1 MAKTR
6 RWHSLPGGIFLL
18 VLLGILT
25 GCTVREGYGLR
36 ETRAPSFDEA
46 LWRTGEATLFVA
58 AKGPEQGEADF
69 LIPDLKAKQVMIRL
83 QAVANDPLPVTLRCD
98 GAAKVRILGETNQSM
113 KPGMPV
119 ALTLPQWARGA
130 GMLDWTPE
138 SGECQLS
145 WGEGYRITLR
155 PESKAAPR
163 ISALSQG
170 TLACGAEPGRQLDPL
185 QKVFLDNGSMLQTC
199 PVVPGPVRVLD
210 DPLDGLNARI
220 AALTGRPVSRAELL
234 KGDADMPLDY
244 SNAPKF
250 DLIQISYLHIRA
262 DFSGY
267 LTARMLAYHAL
278 RGTQVRILVSGILM
292 LKEDRQFYDSLAARY
307 PNIQIQYYRWPGGGT
322 GGTDDLVNHFHRV
335 QHTRA
340 FLALS
345 PQPGRSRYIF
355 GGRNLHDGFFFS
367 SPFDLTDWPYLH
379 TYDES
384 SFQDLGF
391 YSVYEDVE
399 LELRGDAAVRNVAQH
414 HLALW
419 NRDAD
424 TQTVG
429 PITMGRT
436 TRLSGM
442 RHYLSLP

>member
-1 MAKTR
+1 MARTR

-69 LIPDLKAKQVMIRL
+69 LIPDLNAKQVMIRL

-113 KPGMPV
+113 K
-119 ALTLPQWARGA
+119 
-130 GMLDWTPE
+130 
-138 SGECQLS
+138 
-145 WGEGYRITLR
+145 GEGYRITLR

-170 TLACGAEPGRQLDPL
+170 TLACGTEPGRQLDPL
-185 QKVFLDNGSMLQTC
+185 QKVFLDNGAMLRTC
-199 PVVPGPVRVLD
+199 PVAPGPVRVLD

-220 AALTGRPVSRAELL
+220 AALTGRPVTRAELL

-278 RGTQVRILVSGILM
+278 RGTQVRILVS
-292 LKEDRQFYDSLAARY
+292 

-379 TYDES
+379 TDDES

-414 HLALW
+414 
-419 NRDAD
+419 
-424 TQTVG
+424 
-429 PITMGRT
+429 
-436 TRLSGM
+436 
-442 RHYLSLP
+442 